1 MPDVLL
7 IAVIALAA
15 IFFLATASVF
25 LEHFGL
31 WLQCRL
37 SGAPI
42 PFSRFVHWKRRS
54 IDGRTLALVH
64 IRLRK
69 EGIEIPTERLEAL
82 LADGGNLLKCA
93 FAMIYARREGLD
105 LSWDEITGMD
115 AEGTDPLEE
124 VRRICRVD
132 QEADATA

>member
-42 PFSRFVHWKRRS
+42 PFSRFVHWKRRR

-82 LADGGNLLKCA
+82 LGDGGNLLKCA
-93 FAMIYARREGLD
+93 FAMIYARRAGLD
-105 LSWDEITGMD
+105 LSWDEIVGMD
-115 AEGTDPLEE
+115 ADGMDPLEE
-124 VRRICRVD
+124 VRRVHLGD
-132 QEADATA
+132 EAVEAPA